1 MRFDFSLSQE
11 QIQTLN
17 ALQIQSLQLLAMDN
31 FELRQMMQKEY
42 LENPILEYH
51 QQSSQSTIQK
61 GFVDDDRGNWEIS
74 AEERSLEDAI
84 TGQLNAKLYSKKE
97 WSLIKFMIGDLDEH
111 GFFQADLTKLA
122 AMSGLELSVVQR
134 LLDDLKKLEPCGI
147 FAADVRECL
156 LLQLQRREDADPLA
170 TTLVQEHLQ
179 ALSRGEIGAIAKKL
193 AVSPARIR
201 EALEVIAELNP
212 RPLNGFDTGTTD
224 YVVPDML
231 LKLNPE
237 TGNLETSLN
246 DDWMADYSLSDYYI
260 RMIRTAE
267 DPKLREYFKKK
278 YQRAKSLLDGIEQR
292 RSTLLALGNFLA
304 QVQREFLLG
313 KGHKKALT
321 MTEVAAHLELS
332 VSTISRAVKGK
343 YVQYP
348 AGCAP
353 LKELFAAPVSKY
365 APETP
370 SRDAIKEAL
379 RLLIAQE
386 NKHAPYSDALLAE
399 KLQEQQ
405 ITISRRTVAKYRE
418 SLGIPGCFNRKQY

>member
-31 FELRQMMQKEY
+31 FELRQMMQTEY
-42 LENPILEYH
+42 LENPLLEYH
-51 QQSSQSTIQK
+51 QQSSSSTIQK

-74 AEERSLEDAI
+74 AKERSLEDAI
-84 TGQLNAKLYSKKE
+84 IGQLDVKRYSKKE
-97 WSLIKFMIGDLDEH
+97 WSLIKFMVGDLDEQ

-122 AMSGLELSVVQR
+122 SMSGLELSAVQR

-147 FAADVRECL
+147 FAADMRECL
-156 LLQLQRREDADPLA
+156 LLQLQRQENADPLA
-170 TTLVQEHLQ
+170 IALVQDHLQ
-179 ALSRGEIGAIAKKL
+179 ALSRGEIGAIAKKV
-193 AVSPARIR
+193 AASPAQIR
-201 EALEVIAELNP
+201 KALEVIAELNP

-237 TGNLETSLN
+237 TGELEASLN

-260 RMIRTAE
+260 RMIRTTE
-267 DPKLREYFKKK
+267 DPKLREYFKQK

-292 RSTLLALGNFLA
+292 RATLLSLGNYLA

-313 KGHKKALT
+313 KGQKNTLT

-348 AGCAP
+348 VGCAP
-353 LKELFAAPVSKY
+353 MKELFATPVSKY
-365 APETP
+365 APEAP

-386 NKHAPYSDALLAE
+386 NKNAPYSDAELVE

-405 ITISRRTVAKYRE
+405 ITIARRTVAKYRE
-418 SLGIPGCFNRKQY
+418 SLGISGCFNRKQH